1 MGKTFYILQ
10 SEKNG
15 RFYVGSSDNLNRRIL
30 EHNSGQTKSTKTGK
44 PWKILFSFDFDDS
57 IAGLKAE
64 RRVKALKSRKI
75 IEKIINGSIKIT
87 DL

>member
-10 SEKNG
+10 SKKNG
-15 RFYVGSSDNLNRRIL
+15 SFYVGSSDDLNRRIL
-30 EHNSGQTKSTKTGK
+30 EHNSGQTKSTKTGQ
-44 PWKILFSFDFDDS
+44 PWKVVFSYDFDNS
-57 IAGLKAE
+57 NAGLSAE

-75 IEKIINGSIKIT
+75 IEKVINGFIKIS

>member
-15 RFYVGSSDNLNRRIL
+15 KFYVGSSDDLNRRIL
-30 EHNSGQTKSTKTGK
+30 EHNSGQTKSTKSGK
-44 PWKILFSFDFDDS
+44 PWEIVFSFDFDDS
-57 IAGLKAE
+57 IAGLNAE
-64 RRVKALKSRKI
+64 RRVKSLKSRKI
-75 IEKIINGSIKIT
+75 IEKIINGSIKIP